1 MESDTI
7 WKYFKIGDIV
17 KYPEVWGDNKL
28 FQVYKLSGNSYLPIL
43 NVCCLNKPKTC
54 SNLCNFDARK
64 VKLYDS
70 PHRPFRKLSLPNLI
84 KIMNKGNVEAKR
96 EFLIRVQ
103 HKNLK

>member
-1 MESDTI
+1 MKNDTI

-17 KYPEVWGDNKL
+17 KYPEIWGDKM
-28 FQVYKLSGNSYLPIL
+28 FQIYKLSGNSYLPIL
-43 NVCCLNKPKTC
+43 NVCCYNKPKTC

-64 VKLYDS
+64 AKLYDS
-70 PHRPFRKLSLPNLI
+70 PRRPLRKLSLSNLV

-103 HKNLK
+103 HKRLK

>member
-1 MESDTI
+1 MESNTI

-17 KYPEVWGDNKL
+17 KYPEIWGDDKI
-28 FQVYKLSGNSYLPIL
+28 FQVYKLSGNSYSPIL
-43 NVCCLNKPKTC
+43 NVYFYNKPKTT

-64 VKLYDS
+64 AKLYDS
-70 PHRPFRKLSLPNLI
+70 PRRPFRKLSLSNLV

-103 HKNLK
+103 HKRLK